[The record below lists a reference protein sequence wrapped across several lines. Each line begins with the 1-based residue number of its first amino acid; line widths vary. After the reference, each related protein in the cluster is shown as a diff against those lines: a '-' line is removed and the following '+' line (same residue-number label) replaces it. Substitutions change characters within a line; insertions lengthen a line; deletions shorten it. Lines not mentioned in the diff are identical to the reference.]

1 MSQQLTLR
9 VGLSDQACFENFHP
23 GGNAEALL
31 AVQEFAGAGEGLIF
45 IHGDPGSGKTHLL
58 YAAQRAALERGRLAT
73 YFSLLDWR
81 AVQSLSGFAN
91 YGDLI
96 CLDDVGCVAGEMRRE
111 KLLFNLIEQRRQ
123 GGGAMLMAANGPPQR
138 LSISMPDLASRMT
151 SGLTYR
157 LLALTDEQRTEVMR
171 LRARHRGIELSDE
184 VIAYVLRRYPRDSAA
199 LFHLLDRIDSVSLTT
214 KRRVTIPFIKELESA
229 GN

>member
-31 AVQEFAGAGEGLIF
+31 AVREIAGAGEGLILV
-45 IHGDPGSGKTHLL
+45 HGEPGSGKTHLL
-58 YAAQRAALERGRLAT
+58 YAAQKAALESGRLAT
-73 YFSLLDWR
+73 YFSLLDR
-81 AVQSLSGFAN
+81 SAVQRLSGFAD

-96 CLDDVGCVAGEMRRE
+96 CLDDVGCVAGELGSE

-123 GGGAMLMAANGPPQR
+123 GGGAMLMAANDPPRR
-138 LSISMPDLASRMT
+138 LSIFMPDLVSRMT

-157 LLALTDEQRTEVMR
+157 LLPLTDEHRTELMR

-184 VIAYVLRRYPRDSAA
+184 VIAYVLRRYPRDSSA
-199 LFHLLDRIDSVSLTT
+199 LFQLLDRIDKQSLTT